1 MVSFSEG
8 NYFLELQRKCEV
20 NNGMSSVGV
29 EVRPCNDKV
38 QFLRPE
44 MMNVS
49 QTVCPPVA
57 I

>member
-8 NYFLELQRKCEV
+8 SYFMELQRKCEV
-20 NNGMSSVGV
+20 INSISSVGV
-29 EVRPCNDKV
+29 DVSPCKDKV

>member
-8 NYFLELQRKCEV
+8 NYFMELQRKCEV
-20 NNGMSSVGV
+20 INGISSVGV
-29 EVRPCNDKV
+29 EVSPCKDKV